1 MAHKQTLVLYSKGSF
16 IYRLLR
22 VQMHFYQTRTRIRLF
37 IHMPFYP
44 VVSLDR
50 ARLCACPYPLIG
62 VYPYLPTLFYTFD
75 PKSVPSVLH
84 RS

>member
-1 MAHKQTLVLYSKGSF
+1 MAHKQTLVSSFEGSF

-22 VQMHFYQTRTRIRLF
+22 VQMHFYQIRTCIRLF
-37 IHMPFYP
+37 IRVIFSP

-50 ARLCACPYPLIG
+50 ARPCACPYPLIG
-62 VYPYLPTLFYTFD
+62 VYPYLPIAFYTFD
-75 PKSVPSVLH
+75 PKSVPNVLH